1 MNKATFSIKFK
12 LLLITLLP
20 VVILCLILTL
30 IAAKNIRAGMQD
42 EALQGLKGMAYSFE
56 EIYLMVAEGEFTLE
70 EDGTLKKGEY
80 VITDNY
86 QIVDDIKATSGYD
99 VTLFFGDT
107 RMVTSLSDHK
117 TGERLIGTKASETV
131 IETVLKNGKEYSDTN
146 VVINETP
153 YYAYYVPIKQN
164 DEIIGMAFAGIEST
178 EMDEF
183 IETKVKTIIGVAVA
197 SLIFMLIIILLFSIQ
212 LGGTIAG
219 LEHVVVDIQ
228 QGNLTTTV
236 HEKAKKRNDE
246 LGSIARA
253 LEALIME
260 LSEIIG
266 SVKQSSKVLFDSGH
280 SLEEMA
286 NQTSGT
292 THEISSAVEDVSR
305 GAMTQAEE
313 TESASAS
320 IADMGQI
327 ITDIVSSVDALM
339 IASENMKNASDESA
353 EIIHELS
360 ISNDRT
366 TEAIKKIGEQVNTT
380 NESVQ
385 EIGKAVAMITSIATE
400 TNLLSLNA
408 SIEAARAGEHGR
420 GFAVVASQI
429 QKLAEESNKSAAEIR
444 TIIDNLL
451 QDSEQTVRVMSEVHV
466 IVDEQRT
473 KLRQTQDKFNMVTS
487 GVNSTTNETRVIER
501 HASAVDEAR
510 AKIMDVI
517 QNLSAISEENA
528 ASTQETNASMEEL
541 NATLNVL
548 AENAADLL
556 AISSELDQS
565 MEYFQL

>member
-20 VVILCLILTL
+20 VLALCLIITF
-30 IAAKNIRAGMQD
+30 IAAKNLRAGMQD
-42 EALQGLKGMAYSFE
+42 EALHGLKGMAYSFE
-56 EIYLMVAEGEFTLE
+56 EIYLMVTDGEFVLE
-70 EDGTLKKGEY
+70 DDGTLKKGEY

-117 TGERLIGTKASETV
+117 TGERLIGTQASEAV
-131 IETVLKNGKEYSDTN
+131 IEAVLKNGEEYSDTN

-164 DEIIGMAFAGIEST
+164 DEIVGMAFAGLEST
-178 EMDEF
+178 EMDTF
-183 IETKVKTIIGVAVA
+183 IETKVKTIIMVAIIA
-197 SLIFMLIIILLFSIQ
+197 LIVMVVLILLFAIQ
-212 LGGTIAG
+212 LGSTIAG
-219 LEHVVVDIQ
+219 LEHVVTDIQ

-292 THEISSAVEDVSR
+292 TSEISSAVEDVSR

-313 TESASAS
+313 TESASSS

-327 ITDIVSSVDALM
+327 ITDIVSSVEALT

-366 TEAIKKIGEQVNTT
+366 TEAIEKIGEQVNTT

-466 IVDEQRT
+466 IVDEQRA
-473 KLRQTQDKFNMVTS
+473 KLRQTQDKFNMVTT

-501 HASAVDEAR
+501 HTAAVDDAR

-541 NATLNVL
+541 NATLSVL

-556 AISSELDQS
+556 AISSDLDQS
-565 MEYFQL
+565 MEFFQL

>member
-20 VVILCLILTL
+20 VLALCLIITF
-30 IAAKNIRAGMQD
+30 IAAKNLRAGMQD
-42 EALQGLKGMAYSFE
+42 EALHGLKGMAYSFE
-56 EIYLMVAEGEFTLE
+56 EIYLMVADGEFVLE
-70 EDGTLKKGEY
+70 DDGTLKKGEY
-80 VITDNY
+80 VVTDNY

-117 TGERLIGTKASETV
+117 TGERLIGTQASEAV
-131 IETVLKNGKEYSDTN
+131 IEAVLKNGEEYSDTN

-164 DEIIGMAFAGIEST
+164 DEIIGMAFAGLEST
-178 EMDEF
+178 EMDTF
-183 IETKVKTIIGVAVA
+183 IENKVKTIIGVAVLA
-197 SLIFMLIIILLFSIQ
+197 LIIMVVLILLFAIQ
-212 LGGTIAG
+212 LGSTIAG
-219 LEHVVVDIQ
+219 LERVVTDIQ

-292 THEISSAVEDVSR
+292 TSEISSAVEDVSR

-353 EIIHELS
+353 EIIQELS

-366 TEAIKKIGEQVNTT
+366 TEAIVKIGEQVNTT

-451 QDSEQTVRVMSEVHV
+451 QDSEQTVRVMSEVNV
-466 IVDEQRT
+466 IVEEQRT
-473 KLRQTQDKFNMVTS
+473 KLRQTQDKFNMVTT

-501 HASAVDEAR
+501 HTAAVDDAR

-541 NATLNVL
+541 NATLSVL

-556 AISSELDQS
+556 AISSDLDQS

>member
-1 MNKATFSIKFK
+1 MNKATFSIKLK
-12 LLLITLLP
+12 LILIALLP
-20 VVILCLILTL
+20 VIALCVIITM
-30 IAAKNIRAGMQD
+30 ISADSARTGMQD
-42 EALQGLKGMAYSFE
+42 EAFQGLQSMAYSFE
-56 EIYLMVAEGEFTLE
+56 EIYLMVDDGDFTMGD
-70 EDGTLKKGEY
+70 DGILKKGDY
-80 VITDNY
+80 VITDNF
-86 QIVDDIKATSGYD
+86 QIVDDIKEHTGYD
-99 VTLFFGDT
+99 VTLFYGDT
-107 RMVTSLSDHK
+107 RIVTSLKDHK
-117 TGERLIGTKASETV
+117 TGERLIGTKASERV
-131 IETVLKNGKEYSDTN
+131 IEAVLNNGTEFHDKN
-146 VVINETP
+146 VVINDDN
-153 YYAYYVPIKQN
+153 YYGYYVPIHQN
-164 DEIIGMAFAGIEST
+164 DIVIGMAFVGISSA
-178 EMDEF
+178 D
-183 IETKVKTIIGVAVA
+183 IEALIQQKVKKIASVAIVALVIIALLNLVFATGLGSTIIG
-197 SLIFMLIIILLFSIQ
+197 LQ
-212 LGGTIAG
+212 RN
-219 LEHVVVDIQ
+219 VVDIQ
-228 QGNLTTTV
+228 QGNLTTMIN
-236 HEKAKKRNDE
+236 EKSKRRNDE
-246 LGSIARA
+246 LGAMSRA
-253 LEALIME
+253 LEE
-260 LSEIIG
+260 LVMQLAEIIG
-266 SVKQSSKVLFDSGH
+266 SVKESSRVLYDSGT

-292 THEISSAVEDVSR
+292 TSEISSAVEDVSR

-353 EIIHELS
+353 EIIQELS

-366 TEAIKKIGEQVNTT
+366 TEAIIKIGEQVNTT

-451 QDSEQTVRVMSEVHV
+451 QDSEQTVRVMSEVNV
-466 IVDEQRT
+466 IVEEQRT
-473 KLRQTQDKFNMVTS
+473 KLRQTQDKFHMVTN
-487 GVNSTTNETRVIER
+487 GVNSTTNETQVIEKQ
-501 HASAVDEAR
+501 AAAVDEAR

-541 NATLNVL
+541 NATLSVL

-556 AISSELDQS
+556 ALSTELDQS

>member
-1 MNKATFSIKFK
+1 MNKATFSIKLK
-12 LLLITLLP
+12 LILIALLP
-20 VVILCLILTL
+20 VIALCVIITM
-30 IAAKNIRAGMQD
+30 IAADSARTGMQD
-42 EALQGLKGMAYSFE
+42 EAFQGLQGMAYSFE
-56 EIYLMVAEGEFTLE
+56 EIYLMVDDGDFTMGD
-70 EDGTLKKGEY
+70 DGILKKGDY
-80 VITDNY
+80 VITDNF
-86 QIVDDIKATSGYD
+86 QIVDDIKEHTGYD
-99 VTLFFGDT
+99 VTLFYGDT
-107 RMVTSLSDHK
+107 RIVTSLKDHK
-117 TGERLIGTKASETV
+117 TGERLIGTKASERV
-131 IETVLKNGKEYSDTN
+131 IEAVLNNGTEFHDKN
-146 VVINETP
+146 VVINDDN
-153 YYAYYVPIKQN
+153 YYGYYVPIHQN
-164 DEIIGMAFAGIEST
+164 DIVIGMAFVGISSA
-178 EMDEF
+178 D
-183 IETKVKTIIGVAVA
+183 IEALIQQKVKKIASVAIVALVIIALLNLVFATGLGSTIIG
-197 SLIFMLIIILLFSIQ
+197 LQ
-212 LGGTIAG
+212 RN
-219 LEHVVVDIQ
+219 VVDIQ
-228 QGNLTTTV
+228 QGNLTTMIN
-236 HEKAKKRNDE
+236 EKSKRRNDE
-246 LGSIARA
+246 LGAMSRA
-253 LEALIME
+253 LEE
-260 LSEIIG
+260 LVMQLAEIIG
-266 SVKQSSKVLFDSGH
+266 SVKESSRVLYDSGT

-292 THEISSAVEDVSR
+292 TSEISSAVEDVSR

-353 EIIHELS
+353 EIIQELS

-366 TEAIKKIGEQVNTT
+366 TEAIIKIGEQVNTT

-451 QDSEQTVRVMSEVHV
+451 QDSEQTVRVMSEVNV
-466 IVDEQRT
+466 IVEEQRT
-473 KLRQTQDKFNMVTS
+473 KLRQTQDKFHMVTN
-487 GVNSTTNETRVIER
+487 GVNSTTNETQVIEKQ
-501 HASAVDEAR
+501 AAAVDEAR

-541 NATLNVL
+541 NATLSVL

-556 AISSELDQS
+556 ALSTELDQS